1 MLTVGRGGGLR
12 SKSRTSLF
20 FPLMDSF
27 IVEQQILF
35 RISFLSL

>member
-1 MLTVGRGGGLR
+1 MVGEGRGGGV
-12 SKSRTSLF
+12 KSQNLGHF
-20 FPLMDSF
+20 LMDSV